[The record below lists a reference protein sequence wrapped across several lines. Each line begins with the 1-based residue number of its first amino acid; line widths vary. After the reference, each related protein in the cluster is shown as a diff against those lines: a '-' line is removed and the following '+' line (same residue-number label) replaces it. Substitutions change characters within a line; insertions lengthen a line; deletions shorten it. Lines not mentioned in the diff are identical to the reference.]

1 MTAAHVVAV
10 LVTAWVLAR
19 GEAWLWRT
27 VARVAAAA
35 GLAVGHPS
43 LPGSTCA
50 SAGRPARHRPAGP
63 PSGPPP
69 HPRGPPLLLSR

>member
-27 VARVAAAA
+27 VARVSAAA
-35 GLAVGHPS
+35 GLAVGHPM
-43 LPGSTCA
+43 L
-50 SAGRPARHRPAGP
+50 
-63 PSGPPP
+63 SGPRRRRPVGP
-69 HPRGPPLLLSR
+69 VVTTCRTAVRSAAAPRGPPVVLSR